1 MARTVPD
8 PGGPVSFAEVVEP
21 VGHVEGLPFAAGPL
35 LRSGNLVALEIEQR
49 IEDLLTTQSSTTP
62 ITSKREI
69 KTSVLV
75 ANGQTV
81 ILGGMIKETE
91 KALRNRVPFFSYIP
105 ILGGLF
111 KSNEKQ
117 KEKIDL
123 MIFLTPYIIKTPQD
137 ATNIT
142 NQIINDQQQLSP
154 AELKQ
159 LKDNHENYQKSLK
172 KEEVKKEILDPT
184 TLIQGEEQ
192 QTPAETTK

>member
-1 MARTVPD
+1 M
-8 PGGPVSFAEVVEP
+8 
-21 VGHVEGLPFAAGPL
+21 
-35 LRSGNLVALEIEQR
+35 ALEIEQR

-123 MIFLTPYIIKTPQD
+123 MIFLTPYILENPRQAVD
-137 ATNIT
+137 VSV
-142 NQIINDQQQLSP
+142 QISSGDQVPSA
-154 AELKQ
+154 AE
-159 LKDNHENYQKSLK
+159 
-172 KEEVKKEILDPT
+172 
-184 TLIQGEEQ
+184 
-192 QTPAETTK
+192 AETTLRLDKLFKDAVRKQ